1 MKESHTI
8 SAQTEDTFKTNALIT
23 ELYSRLVDPNRTI
36 RSEPH
41 DDGFRRISHNRRTCR
56 LGQARLEPLLPVR
69 NDHENDQE
77 HQQNIDQRNYVDI
90 GNDSARTAQK
100 DNRHGSPRSW
110 NFPCE
115 EDTPV
120 FPRENG

>member
-1 MKESHTI
+1 MHDIQNPGNRFKLERTVTLKESHTI

-41 DDGFRRISHNRRTCR
+41 DDGFRRISHNQRTCR

-77 HQQNIDQRNYVDI
+77 HQQNINQRNYV
-90 GNDSARTAQK
+90 SHRQ
-100 DNRHGSPRSW
+100 
-110 NFPCE
+110 
-115 EDTPV
+115 
-120 FPRENG
+120 